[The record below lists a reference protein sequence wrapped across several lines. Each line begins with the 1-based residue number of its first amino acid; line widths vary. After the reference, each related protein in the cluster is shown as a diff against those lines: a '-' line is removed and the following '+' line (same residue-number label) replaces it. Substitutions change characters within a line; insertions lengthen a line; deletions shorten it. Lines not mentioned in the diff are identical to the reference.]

1 MFPFKPNPAYV
12 PGGVNNF
19 WVSGHGG
26 PPTGGAENSAGGGG
40 DVEKIVELP
49 SRAGMRSL
57 CSSSQPEK
65 SRKEPLFGKFGGL
78 MKNFAPFVNNYNT

>member
-26 PPTGGAENSAGGGG
+26 PPADGAENSAGGGG
-40 DVEKIVELP
+40 GEGADKVVELP
-49 SRAGMRSL
+49 
-57 CSSSQPEK
+57 
-65 SRKEPLFGKFGGL
+65 GGSGIRC
-78 MKNFAPFVNNYNT
+78 PQQH

>member
-26 PPTGGAENSAGGGG
+26 PPAGGAENSAGGGG
-40 DVEKIVELP
+40 GADKEVELTDG
-49 SRAGMRSL
+49 AGTRSL
-57 CSSSQPEK
+57 CSPQQHEQY
-65 SRKEPLFGKFGGL
+65 RKEPLFCKFRGL
-78 MKNFAPFVNNYNT
+78 MENFAPLVNNYNI

>member
-26 PPTGGAENSAGGGG
+26 PPTGGAENSAGG
-40 DVEKIVELP
+40 VEKVVELAGE
-49 SRAGMRSL
+49 AGMRSL
-57 CSSSQPEK
+57 CSSSQLEQ
-65 SRKEPLFGKFGGL
+65 SRKEPLFGKFVGL
-78 MKNFAPFVNNYNT
+78 MENFSPLVNSYNI